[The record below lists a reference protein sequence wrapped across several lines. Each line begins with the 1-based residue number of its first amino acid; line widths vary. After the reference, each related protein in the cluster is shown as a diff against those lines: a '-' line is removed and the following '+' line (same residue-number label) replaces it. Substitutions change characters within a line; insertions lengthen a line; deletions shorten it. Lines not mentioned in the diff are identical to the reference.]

1 MSGAEPQARA
11 TIEVQGVT
19 YDYPGIRALSGVGFS
34 VAPGSIVAMV
44 GANGAGKSTL
54 LRCMAA
60 LDRPLAGEIRIA
72 GADIFEDS
80 RAAHRLLGYLPDF
93 FGLYD
98 ELTVRQCLVY
108 RAAAL
113 DVEESRQAEAVERA
127 ARRMQIDDRMKQR
140 AGELSRGLRQRLAI
154 AQAIIHEPQV
164 LLLDEPASGLD
175 PEARV
180 SLAEVLRELRRGG
193 MTIVVSSH
201 ILAELEDYSTH
212 MLILDAGRVVEYS
225 ELQGGEAGHGQGPGR
240 ARCLL
245 RLVMAEPVA
254 GLAARLS
261 AIEDLENVEGEGR
274 IAQAEAPADPASL
287 HAMLK
292 RILDAGLPLAEFA
305 PLRGSLQ
312 DAYIARLQEE
322 RRALASTAQ
331 GGPR

>member
-1 MSGAEPQARA
+1 MIDVA
-11 TIEVQGVT
+11 GVT
-19 YDYPGIRALSGVGFS
+19 YDYPGIRALSQVGFT
-34 VAPGSIVAMV
+34 VEEGSIVAMV

-60 LDRPLAGEIRIA
+60 LDRPLAGEVRID
-72 GADIFEDS
+72 GIDVFEDS
-80 RAAHRLLGYLPDF
+80 RYAHRLLGYLPDF

-98 ELTVRQCLVY
+98 ELTVRQCLAY

-113 DVEESRQAEAVERA
+113 DVEASQRDEAVERA
-127 ARRMQIDDRMKQR
+127 ARRMQIDDRMKQP

-154 AQAIIHEPQV
+154 AQAIIHEPPV

-212 MLILDAGRVVEYS
+212 MLILDAGRVVEYRR
-225 ELQGGEAGHGQGPGR
+225 LHAGEGQDGR
-240 ARCLL
+240 VRVLL
-245 RLVMAEPVA
+245 RLVMAEPVPDLA
-254 GLAARLS
+254 RRLAA
-261 AIEDLENVEGEGR
+261 IPGLETAEGEGR
-274 IAQAEAPADPASL
+274 IAQAEVSSDPAAL
-287 HAMLK
+287 HALMK
-292 RILDAGLPLAEFA
+292 RVIDAGLPLAEFA

-312 DAYIARLQEE
+312 DAYIARLEEE
-322 RRALASTAQ
+322 RLALASAGR
-331 GGPR
+331 GGAS